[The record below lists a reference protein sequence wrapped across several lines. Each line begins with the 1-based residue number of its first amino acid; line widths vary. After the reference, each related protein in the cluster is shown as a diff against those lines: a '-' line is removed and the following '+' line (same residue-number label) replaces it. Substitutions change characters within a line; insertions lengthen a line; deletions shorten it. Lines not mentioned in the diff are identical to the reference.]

1 MDLLLYLVRKD
12 EVDLY
17 DIPIAQV
24 TDQYIQYTEM
34 LERLDVNLASD
45 FLVMAATLMEI
56 KSVMLLPR
64 VESDQIAGEEETDPR
79 AELVRQLLEY
89 KKFKDAANLLNA
101 VADQHGERFN
111 RPGSIMAGQ
120 TEHDV
125 DLEQVSV
132 WDLLDAFDAL
142 CRATGQLEDVRNIKD
157 DTPID
162 LYQIEILDRLQS
174 AGGMTFRR
182 LLEHHPHRIAMVGQ
196 FLALLE
202 LVRWKL
208 VSVEQ
213 VEDSADLFVSALT
226 EEPAAQ
232 AVNRVILAVE
242 DDSAKSPQDAAPD
255 DPYRPQQPP
264 IPIAELPSKRAKN
277 GDFQELGRTE
287 SPPDASHSRID
298 D

>member
-1 MDLLLYLVRKD
+1 
-12 EVDLY
+12 
-17 DIPIAQV
+17 
-24 TDQYIQYTEM
+24 
-34 LERLDVNLASD
+34 
-45 FLVMAATLMEI
+45 
-56 KSVMLLPR
+56 
-64 VESDQIAGEEETDPR
+64 
-79 AELVRQLLEY
+79 
-89 KKFKDAANLLNA
+89 
-101 VADQHGERFN
+101 
-111 RPGSIMAGQ
+111 
-120 TEHDV
+120 
-125 DLEQVSV
+125 
-132 WDLLDAFDAL
+132 
-142 CRATGQLEDVRNIKD
+142 
-157 DTPID
+157 
-162 LYQIEILDRLQS
+162 
-174 AGGMTFRR
+174 MTFRR